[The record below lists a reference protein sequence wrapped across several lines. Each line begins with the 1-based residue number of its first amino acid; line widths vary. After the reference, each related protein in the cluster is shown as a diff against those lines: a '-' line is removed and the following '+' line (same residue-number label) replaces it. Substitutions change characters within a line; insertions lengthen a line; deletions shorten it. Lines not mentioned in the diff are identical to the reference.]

1 MGAQMT
7 GFPHQ
12 NYDALTEISART
24 YGGKYAHSLKRVRVF
39 IEISTRTH
47 LSQKGAVQNSFCTA
61 PALYLGVQTYPTKTL
76 V

>member
-7 GFPHQ
+7 GLPHQ

-47 LSQKGAVQNSFCTA
+47 
-61 PALYLGVQTYPTKTL
+61 
-76 V
+76 